1 MIRASNLP
9 ILRAPRPAELRL
21 RARRVKT
28 ALPGLRS
35 ESNLI
40 IGVPKEITGGER
52 RVALVPDSVKA
63 LVAENLEVLVEAGA
77 GESAGFLDAAYQ
89 QMGATLCSDA
99 KRVFSRADVLLK
111 VQAPALRADGSHEAD
126 DLESGRVLIAFLKPL
141 DRPELAT
148 RLAGRGVTAFA
159 MELIPRI
166 TRAQSMDAL
175 SSQSTIAGYRA
186 VLLAATI
193 LPKIF
198 PMLVTAAGT
207 LSPAKILVIGAGV
220 AGLQAIG
227 TSRRLGGVVEAYDTR
242 PAVKEQ
248 VESLGARFV
257 ELDLETDD
265 AEGAGGYAKAQTEEF
280 YRQQREQLGK
290 RVAAS
295 DVVITTAL
303 VPGEAAPL
311 LIDQTAVKAM
321 KPGSVIVDLAAEK
334 GGNCACTEPD
344 RDIVVDGVNI
354 LGHTNLASEI
364 PGHASQMYG
373 KNLVTFLNHLIDDGE
388 IKLDLEDEITNGA
401 MLVHAGQITNERVKA
416 RAEGENA

>member
-1 MIRASNLP
+1 M
-9 ILRAPRPAELRL
+9 
-21 RARRVKT
+21 
-28 ALPGLRS
+28 
-35 ESNLI
+35 I
-40 IGVPKEITGGER
+40 IGVPKEITNGER

-63 LVAENLEVLVEAGA
+63 LVGEHLEVLIETGA
-77 GESAGFLDAAYQ
+77 GEQAGFLDAAYEEK
-89 QMGATLCSDA
+89 GASLCSDA
-99 KRVFSRADVLLK
+99 KSVFSRADVLLK
-111 VQAPALRADGSHEAD
+111 VQPPALRADGSHEAD
-126 DLESGRVLIAFLKPL
+126 DLESGRVLISFLKPL
-141 DRPELAT
+141 DLPELAT
-148 RLAGRGVTAFA
+148 RLAGRGVTAFS
-159 MELIPRI
+159 MELMPRI

-207 LSPAKILVIGAGV
+207 LSPAKVLVIGAGV

-257 ELDLETDD
+257 ELDLETGD

-280 YRQQREQLGK
+280 YQQQREQLGK
-290 RVAAS
+290 RVAVS

-303 VPGEAAPL
+303 VPGEPAPL
-311 LIDQTAVKAM
+311 LIDEAAVKAM

-344 RDIVVDGVNI
+344 RDIVVHGVNI

-373 KNLVTFLNHLIDDGE
+373 KNLVTFLEHLIGDGE
-388 IKLDLEDEITNGA
+388 IKLDLEDEITSGA
-401 MLVHAGQITNERVKA
+401 MLVHAGRITNDRVKA
-416 RAEGENA
+416 RAEGGNA